1 MHGTGII
8 RRDGISKRDIS
19 HCRCVH
25 SWRSRPLHATAA
37 ISGAGIYLPA
47 PVFAHGQLYVALS
60 RVRSAQDLR
69 VLLEECPGQGFY
81 PDMEDMHAAYTQNI
95 VYQEVLRA

>member
-1 MHGTGII
+1 MDLNSIVRGDCIC
-8 RRDGISKRDIS
+8 REKEMC
-19 HCRCVH
+19 HCRCIQ
-25 SWRSRPLHATAA
+25 TARRRLPNA
-37 ISGAGIYLPA
+37 ASLGAGLYLPA

-81 PDMEDMHAAYTQNI
+81 PDLEDMHAAYTQNI